1 MMEIRLPAIGGGLRD
16 MINVFR
22 DLREFVPML
31 MEILDCLRELTPQ
44 DRQRVARIAA
54 ARLCDSEED
63 REKLV
68 QQIVSLGDNA
78 VPETKEV
85 IA

>member
-1 MMEIRLPAIGGGLRD
+1 MMEIRLPASSGGLRD
-16 MINVFR
+16 IINLLR
-22 DLREFVPML
+22 DFREFVPML
-31 MEILDCLRELTPQ
+31 LEILDCLRELTPQ

-54 ARLCDSEED
+54 TRLCDGDEE

-78 VPETKEV
+78 VLETKEV
-85 IA
+85 IS